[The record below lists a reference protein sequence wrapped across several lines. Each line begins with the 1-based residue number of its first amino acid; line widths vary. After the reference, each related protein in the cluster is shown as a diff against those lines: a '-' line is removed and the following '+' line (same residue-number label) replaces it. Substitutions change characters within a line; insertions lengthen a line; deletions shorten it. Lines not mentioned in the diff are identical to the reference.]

1 MVEENTKY
9 IAEAWIE
16 DEKEEDFKK
25 SFLQSFVDQLQH
37 HKVDGEGAGFD
48 ADTVDGMHYC
58 QIIDVFDDKIKDFIN
73 TFSIGNVLFN
83 QNQKNY
89 FIGFDGVKLYIEDI
103 DGYENYYTLPWI
115 EDDMITPAP
124 DLKGVFVS
132 LYNKVIKIQGEL
144 DDKIEDLATSLS
156 DLQEEYAESSAIINS
171 HLIDGDLYADSI
183 NGLRFYLVHQSDYDA
198 LSSDEKNNPRHVY
211 IIKDDDVDIPQDLL
225 EETHNTAPISNLYEF
240 RINVTDSYLQYRH
253 EQEVE
258 GVWHDIA
265 PLSDFYNETAIS
277 NLLVDVL
284 GGDQDYPLRPNS
296 VRNAL
301 EQIPLDS
308 INNWPKSKDTY
319 VIGGYY
325 GDKDNNPTLM
335 EADYANQAGYKFINL
350 NNIKTTIENE
360 IISKANELTTSIN
373 QNADNIAALS
383 ANITNL
389 KEGDDSPIT
398 KLSNDI
404 TNLRTSIN
412 YLTTQLSNI
421 NTWHHSKHW
430 KNNDS
435 DLYYNPYLGL
445 AYFQSQ
451 MTVNYNVN
459 NKRTWLELKGYTL
472 PKKPK
477 ADIRVVTSPWTI
489 MQFHITGKVT
499 YYTTYDKSTS
509 SLSLVGA
516 ALYPYI

>member
-16 DEKEEDFKK
+16 DGKEEDFKK

-83 QNQKNY
+83 QNQNNY

-132 LYNKVIKIQGEL
+132 LYNKVIEIQGEL
-144 DDKIEDLATSLS
+144 DDKIENFATLLS
-156 DLQEEYAESSAIINS
+156 EYEEASDIMNS
-171 HLIDGDLYADSI
+171 HFIDGDLYADSI
-183 NGLRFYLVHQSDYDA
+183 NGLRFYLIHQSDYNA

-225 EETHNTAPISNLYEF
+225 EETYNTAPISNLYEF
-240 RINVTDSYLQYRH
+240 RVNATDSYLQYRH
-253 EQEVE
+253 EQEAE

-265 PLSDFYNETAIS
+265 PLSAFYDETAIS
-277 NLLVDVL
+277 NVLVNIL

-296 VRNAL
+296 VKNVL

-308 INNWPKSKDTY
+308 INNWPNPKDTY

-325 GDKDNNPTLM
+325 GDKENNPILM

-373 QNADNIAALS
+373 QNADDIVALS

-412 YLTTQLSNI
+412 NLNTKLSNI
-421 NTWHHSKHW
+421 QNNWIHSTHW
-430 KNNDS
+430 KNNGS
-435 DLYYNPYLGL
+435 DLYYNPDLKL

-451 MTVNYNVN
+451 LTVSYNPK
-459 NKRTWLELKGYTL
+459 NKGTWLNLSYTL

-477 ADIRVVTSPWTI
+477 AGIRIITSPWTMMEFRI
-489 MQFHITGKVT
+489 DGTVR
-499 YYTTYDKSTS
+499 YYTEYDKSTS